1 MANEEMKKQTGGSEN
16 MLEKRDQKKNV
27 LVLSLSTFPTVLL
40 NNSYYYSLNEEQIVV
55 NGFYQLEPVPQ
66 ILRELHGDHSIDKV
80 IMLCQMGKGE
90 DRKPL
95 VCKPET
101 ITIQHPPKEEEK
113 GLEEKRIVSAIEFF
127 KERIKECVINEDA
140 FIPVQID
147 PANPADGIREV
158 VEEIR
163 NVPRE
168 ELRLYMDTH
177 GGLRGIQR
185 VLEAIISLLKFERIE
200 IEEIFGLEKIGNNNW
215 TVFSEKENFKI
226 FDFVAG
232 MNEFHYSGRIDS
244 LHSFIG
250 EQDDLTKVIAETA
263 EGIQW
268 CDVSGFSTGIRDI
281 QDVYSQTNAKTEE
294 TTTNGYLSI
303 FHNHIKDDYDRLLG
317 AHMVSDEVKWCMRK
331 QFYQQALTLIESR
344 ISKELLEKGYIRINL
359 PERTYHGNPGYYE
372 VSKNGAVFAVS
383 LNELWNGLINGRF
396 SDLKHGNELTI
407 LSDDEIQYNKTIY
420 SLDNVSVT
428 LLKSQCK
435 TIQGNSDT
443 NDINCGSNTI
453 KLLCDANIDKL
464 GYLHKAIKNIRNRA
478 NHGDEFCYTKKEIVQ
493 IITSYLEVL
502 DSLDIPMEEIQ
513 LLELPEIN
521 VPSRIVKEK
530 LEMLVKMVVYVFRKK
545 AYSNNKVLW
554 QDLYDD
560 IKKNFRENLPPKKD
574 IIPSGKQTVKALL
587 LRYYPDLFEEVIEQD
602 SSERLFQYS
611 GIVDNKG

>member
-1 MANEEMKKQTGGSEN
+1 MANEEMKNQIGSPEN

-27 LVLSLSTFPTVLL
+27 LVLSLSTFPKVLS
-40 NNSYYYSLNEEQIVV
+40 NNSYKYSLNEKQIEV

-66 ILRELHGDHSIDKV
+66 ILRKLHGDHSIDKV
-80 IMLCQMGKGE
+80 IMLCQMGKGD

-101 ITIQHPPKEEEK
+101 ITIQHPPKAGEE
-113 GLEEKRIVSAIEFF
+113 GWEEKREISAIEFF
-127 KERIKECVINEDA
+127 KERIKECVISEDA

-200 IEEIFGLEKIGNNNW
+200 IEEIFGLEKKDNSDW

-244 LHSFIG
+244 LHSFID
-250 EQDDLTKVIAETA
+250 EQDDLTKAIAETA

-281 QDVYSQTNAKTEE
+281 QNIYSQTNGKTEE

-303 FHNHIKDDYDRLLG
+303 FHNHIKDDYDKLLG
-317 AHMVSDEVKWCMRK
+317 THMVSDEVKWCMRK

-359 PERTYHGNPGYYE
+359 PATTYEGETGYYK
-372 VSKNGAVFAVS
+372 VSKNGVVFAVS

-407 LSDDEIQYNKTIY
+407 LSDDQIQYKKTIY
-420 SLDNVSVT
+420 SLDKVGFT

-435 TIQGNSDT
+435 TIQGNSNT
-443 NDINCGSNTI
+443 INIINCGEDKI
-453 KLLCDANIDKL
+453 EILCDSSINKL

-478 NHGDEFCYTKKEIVQ
+478 NHAEVFRYTKKEIVQ
-493 IITSYLEVL
+493 IIASYLEIL
-502 DSLDIPMEEIQ
+502 DSLKTPIEEIQ
-513 LLELPEIN
+513 LLELPEIS
-521 VPSRIVKEK
+521 VPDYIIKEK
-530 LEMLVKMVVYVFRKK
+530 LETFARMAVYVFRKK
-545 AYSNNKVLW
+545 AYPNNKVKRE
-554 QDLYDD
+554 DLYDD
-560 IKKNFRENLPPKKD
+560 IENIFCGNLPRKKD
-574 IIPSGKQTVKALL
+574 IIPSGKETVKALL
-587 LRYYPDLFEEVIEQD
+587 LKYYPDLFKEVIEQD
-602 SSERLFQYS
+602 SSEGLFQYS
-611 GIVDNKG
+611 GIV